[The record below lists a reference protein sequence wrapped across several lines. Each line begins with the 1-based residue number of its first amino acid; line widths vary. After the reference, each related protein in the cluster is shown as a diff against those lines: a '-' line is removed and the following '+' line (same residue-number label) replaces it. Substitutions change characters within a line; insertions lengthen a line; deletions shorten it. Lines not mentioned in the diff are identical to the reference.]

1 MPHTKVLCTVGPSS
15 DNRETLLKM
24 AKNGLSGLR
33 INTAHIETDYV
44 RKIRSLT
51 DYLNSELSA
60 HISILLDL
68 KGPELRVGDLSEPLK
83 IEQGKIYPLSESG
96 IPVNRTGFFSSLKK
110 GDSVVMQD
118 GSYQFSVVEADPIHV
133 MVKALNSGQIRSK
146 ARINVPGVKI
156 DLGTLTDR
164 DISFIEEGTK
174 QGVDFYALSFVQSRE
189 DMWKLEDQLKA
200 SGSDGR
206 TVSKIETKSGYSQ
219 IREIAHASD
228 IVMVARGDLGVE
240 LPISEVAIAQKRI
253 ILEAH
258 RQGIPAIVATQMLES
273 MVQNDVPTR
282 AEVSDV
288 TNAIFDNCDIVMTS
302 EETAIGKYP
311 VEVVRYLNE
320 ISAYAEKSATNLN
333 EPDEFFGNQIA
344 YSVCNAAKVMAE
356 KISAQKIVVFTKNG
370 GTARML
376 SALRPNA
383 EIIAIVSS
391 DSLAR
396 KLTMVRGVR
405 VAMLPADIEKS
416 VGVLE
421 AIEKITPRN
430 LFRKGEDIVVASGA
444 PYFLLG
450 GTSDVRVV
458 TIGEFLGRGYP
469 EGKGLKGKAKMAPE
483 EKGEILFTDTEFDH
497 PGKDTRVI
505 VTTKSLTAS
514 QKSRLKDSGIS
525 CLVLTQIK
533 RMPRKGEM
541 IYLNGSTGVF
551 TSLDS
556 SN

>member
-1 MPHTKVLCTVGPSS
+1 MPYTKVLCTVGPSS

-24 AKNGLSGLR
+24 AKSGLSGLR

-44 RKIRSLT
+44 KKVRLLT
-51 DYLNSELSA
+51 DYVNSELST

-68 KGPELRVGDLSEPLK
+68 KGPELRVGELSAPMK
-83 IEQGKIYPLSESG
+83 IEQGKIYSLSDSG
-96 IPVNRTGFFSSLKK
+96 IPVNRTSFFSSLKK

-118 GSYQFSVVEADPIHV
+118 GTYQFTVVEADSRHV
-133 MVKALNSGQIRSK
+133 NLKAINSGQIRSK

-164 DISFIEEGTK
+164 DLSFIEEGTK

-189 DMWKLEDQLKA
+189 DMWKLEDQLRA

-311 VEVVRYLNE
+311 VEVARYLNE

-344 YSVCNAAKVMAE
+344 YSVCKAAKVMAE

-391 DSLAR
+391 ESLAR

-405 VAMLPADIEKS
+405 VAMLPAGVEKS

-421 AIEKITPRN
+421 AIEKITPKN
-430 LFRKGEDIVVASGA
+430 LFKKGEDIVVASGA

-469 EGKGLKGKAKMAPE
+469 EGKGLKGKVKMDPE
-483 EKGEILFTDTEFDH
+483 ENGEILFTDTEFVH
-497 PGKDTRVI
+497 PGKDTKVI

-514 QKSRLKDSGIS
+514 QKSKLKDSGIS

-533 RMPRKGEM
+533 RMPKKGEK
-541 IYLNGSTGVF
+541 IYLNGSTGVI

-556 SN
+556 TN